1 MTYLSYMHVQKLMSS
16 LHVGR
21 CLFLPISS
29 GGQTIHSV
37 FLEVQS
43 LLIIL
48 FFLSSPSFVITRLR
62 QSFLE
67 CKYIRRKECPWYKPS
82 QFFSLTLVQ
91 YQLRY
96 QRCNTLHTLIAQ
108 VSNRQFSSSFQPRLR
123 FSRSPVPKCK
133 YSSRKECP
141 RYMPFTVSLS
151 TRDTSCVLESQHTP
165 IQVTKITNRDWAI
178 VTTEQVVIIVYIELS
193 LNAPFSPLGHWADDM

>member
-21 CLFLPISS
+21 CLFSAYFKWRVDHS
-29 GGQTIHSV
+29 FSVSRGTIIVHYSH
-37 FLEVQS
+37 
-43 LLIIL
+43 
-48 FFLSSPSFVITRLR
+48 FFPSFVITRLR

-67 CKYIRRKECPWYKPS
+67 CKYIRRKECPWYMPS

-178 VTTEQVVIIVYIELS
+178 VTL
-193 LNAPFSPLGHWADDM
+193 

>member
-21 CLFLPISS
+21 CLFFLPISS

-108 VSNRQFSSSFQPRLR
+108 VSNRQFSVHFRL
-123 FSRSPVPKCK
+123 F
-133 YSSRKECP
+133 
-141 RYMPFTVSLS
+141 
-151 TRDTSCVLESQHTP
+151 
-165 IQVTKITNRDWAI
+165 KITSSEVQVLQPKGVPQVHAI
-178 VTTEQVVIIVYIELS
+178 HCLSLDTRYQLCARVTTHS
-193 LNAPFSPLGHWADDM
+193 DFR

>member
-21 CLFLPISS
+21 CLFFCLFQVEGRPFIQCFSRYNHCS
-29 GGQTIHSV
+29 LFS
-37 FLEVQS
+37 FL
-43 LLIIL
+43 
-48 FFLSSPSFVITRLR
+48 FSPSFVITRLR

-67 CKYIRRKECPWYKPS
+67 CKYIRRKECPWYMPS

-108 VSNRQFSSSFQPRLR
+108 VSNRQFSVHFRL
-123 FSRSPVPKCK
+123 F
-133 YSSRKECP
+133 
-141 RYMPFTVSLS
+141 
-151 TRDTSCVLESQHTP
+151 
-165 IQVTKITNRDWAI
+165 KITSSEVQVLQPKGVPQVHAI
-178 VTTEQVVIIVYIELS
+178 HCLSLDTRYQLCARVTTHS
-193 LNAPFSPLGHWADDM
+193 DFR